1 VPTELPVIDVSE
13 EFMDFV
19 FLLED
24 DSYLHLEFQT
34 TSKLDDLARFLLY
47 DARLF
52 KKDKRNISTAVIYSG
67 DFTDVEN
74 TLEVGSI
81 SYTVQNVYM
90 KSFDGN
96 EVYNSLKTKID
107 NGEILSQKDVLNLIF
122 LPLMGSDVNRS
133 EIAISAVEL
142 AKRLTDSDQK
152 MFCIGGIIGISD
164 KFIEKEYVKKLKEV
178 LKMTK
183 VAVAIREE
191 ALEQGIEQGIKMD
204 KKQIAIKL
212 LRRGMDIETI
222 AELTDLSEEEI
233 LGLSTDE

>member
-1 VPTELPVIDVSE
+1 
-13 EFMDFV
+13 
-19 FLLED
+19 
-24 DSYLHLEFQT
+24 
-34 TSKLDDLARFLLY
+34 
-47 DARLF
+47 
-52 KKDKRNISTAVIYSG
+52 
-67 DFTDVEN
+67 
-74 TLEVGSI
+74 
-81 SYTVQNVYM
+81 M

-191 ALEQGIEQGIKMD
+191 ALEEGIEQGIERGIEQGIEMD
-204 KKQIAIKL
+204 KKEIAIKL